1 MSITV
6 SPTNFA
12 LGKVEINQSTNSF
25 FTVSTPN
32 NVTGVSISAN
42 DSHIT
47 LREGQTGAFSS
58 SISMDLDNEEKDVN
72 VTCLPT
78 SAALTTGSITVT
90 YNSSTVATVSY
101 TFTVFE
107 SLANYS
113 SVYAKSIYARD
124 GIFSANTVKIG
135 TSSISMTEKG
145 DKLNFAG
152 ASGITY
158 NIGKATQIDDG
169 RVNPLTSITVE
180 KSDESILIK
189 NNNQNS
195 VKIDSDGSV
204 RVDNNVIICSD
215 VLNETDNDWKL
226 EKLGSTT
233 MALYKK
239 VSGSWEQRIVFD

>member
-6 SPTNFA
+6 TPTNFT
-12 LGKVEINQSTNSF
+12 LGQVEISQSTNSF
-25 FTVSTPN
+25 FTVSTPST
-32 NVTGVSISAN
+32 VTGVSISSN

-72 VTCLPT
+72 VACLPT
-78 SAALTTGSITVT
+78 SATLTTGSITVT
-90 YNSSTVATVSY
+90 YNSSTVATISY

>member
-6 SPTNFA
+6 TPANFA

-72 VTCLPT
+72 VACLPT

-90 YNSSTVATVSY
+90 YNSSTVATISY

-169 RVNPLTSITVE
+169 RVNPLTSISVI

-189 NNNQNS
+189 NNDQNS

>member
-6 SPTNFA
+6 TPTNFA

-25 FTVSTPN
+25 FTVSTPD
-32 NVTGVSISAN
+32 NVTGVSISSN

-58 SISMDLDNEEKDVN
+58 SISMDLNNEEKDVN
-72 VTCLPT
+72 VACLPT
-78 SAALTTGSITVT
+78 SASLTTGSITVT
-90 YNSSTVATVSY
+90 YNSNTIATVSY
-101 TFTVFE
+101 TFAVFE

-113 SVYAKSIYARD
+113 SVFAKSIYARD

-189 NNNQNS
+189 NNDQNS